1 MFTVGITCKYY
12 YHGSGTRVKWITLR
26 EDTEEIL

>member
-1 MFTVGITCKYY
+1 MFIVGIMCKYY
-12 YHGSGTRVKWITLR
+12 NDGSGTRVKWITLR